1 MYGDEITQFRNGW
14 QNKRFFLLVLI
25 ALVLVAGCC
34 GCSPSSVTENS
45 SPDSPT
51 PSTGAISVNLADARP
66 LLPAGTEKVLVTLS
80 EISFIKQEGSCV
92 NLPMPAN
99 PYTVDLLE
107 LTNGNS
113 VNFVTSIQLTAGK
126 YTQVRV
132 GVTSATITIN
142 GTDYPVEVPP
152 ESLQTDKNFEIDITK
167 DGVVEITLD
176 FDLSR
181 SIVTVAPGTY
191 HLQPAIHPVKTSEA
205 AIIEGTLENTLF
217 GTAREAVVML
227 LADGEEYTSLIIE
240 KTDPTFRIYWLNPE
254 AEYTLRVEV
263 DGEIITEKTIPI
275 GDIQPASVYR
285 TTIVNP
291 GPRVKLGNWGAVT
304 GDVVRYRSFNNTD
317 SSELYIGPN
326 PIASSYPNRV
336 EQNLTWTKPGT
347 HSITI
352 TYDQSADTLSAAMN
366 GNGLTYSAISE
377 YAGCPVGNWN
387 VMQIVV
393 VNWDNGTSVN
403 LDNVTLG
410 GYDLGSFNGG
420 TGGVHLWTVTHFDF
434 TRDFTMT
441 GTISLAG
448 TFSNSQELSK
458 IEIYTGCK

>member
-1 MYGDEITQFRNGW
+1 
-14 QNKRFFLLVLI
+14 
-25 ALVLVAGCC
+25 
-34 GCSPSSVTENS
+34 
-45 SPDSPT
+45 
-51 PSTGAISVNLADARP
+51 
-66 LLPAGTEKVLVTLS
+66 
-80 EISFIKQEGSCV
+80 
-92 NLPMPAN
+92 
-99 PYTVDLLE
+99 
-107 LTNGNS
+107 
-113 VNFVTSIQLTAGK
+113 
-126 YTQVRV
+126 
-132 GVTSATITIN
+132 
-142 GTDYPVEVPP
+142 
-152 ESLQTDKNFEIDITK
+152 
-167 DGVVEITLD
+167 
-176 FDLSR
+176 
-181 SIVTVAPGTY
+181 
-191 HLQPAIHPVKTSEA
+191 
-205 AIIEGTLENTLF
+205 
-217 GTAREAVVML
+217 
-227 LADGEEYTSLIIE
+227 
-240 KTDPTFRIYWLNPE
+240 
-254 AEYTLRVEV
+254 
-263 DGEIITEKTIPI
+263 
-275 GDIQPASVYR
+275 
-285 TTIVNP
+285 
-291 GPRVKLGNWGAVT
+291 
-304 GDVVRYRSFNNTD
+304 
-317 SSELYIGPN
+317 LYIGPN